1 MRKRYALGRYT
12 AGATA
17 ARTGDEMAGPALLL
31 AGLAITGSAGSA
43 SALLAGATIAA
54 AVGGPLLGV
63 LLDRSARP
71 GRLLAA
77 ALAGYALALLA
88 TVLTLGRTPLGW
100 TVLIAV
106 CAGLLGPA
114 LAGGWTAQLPRVVA
128 PAGLPRANAVD
139 AMTFNAAGLAG
150 PALAGVAA
158 ELAGAGAGVVIAAV
172 LICLAL
178 PAALGLPMATAVPGP
193 PRTPPPAARPASA
206 TTASGT
212 SATSATVPGGPALE
226 RPGGVTDPEPARG
239 SGLPGAPA
247 GDMGAAFA
255 PEPPAAP
262 AGNPGSAPDR
272 EASQA
277 PEPAPVPEPP
287 AAPVRDPESAPEA
300 AAPATPSTVRDDL
313 LAGFRAIARIR
324 PLARATAVTTISC
337 AGEGMLVAC
346 VPLLGERTLG
356 GTGQGAALLS
366 AIAVTALAANA
377 LLARRP
383 RLLRPE
389 TVLAVSPVLLAA
401 ALALA
406 ALGGPLPLA
415 AAVVLAG
422 IGEGPQLTAVFAIR
436 HRESPAPLR
445 GQIFTTGASLKL
457 TGFAVGAGVA
467 GLLLDWSLPGALL
480 AAAGVQLLAA
490 LVCVAWPR
498 RPDAP

>member
-31 AGLAITGSAGSA
+31 AGLAVTGSAASA

-262 AGNPGSAPDR
+262 
-272 EASQA
+272 
-277 PEPAPVPEPP
+277 
-287 AAPVRDPESAPEA
+287 VRDPGSAPEA